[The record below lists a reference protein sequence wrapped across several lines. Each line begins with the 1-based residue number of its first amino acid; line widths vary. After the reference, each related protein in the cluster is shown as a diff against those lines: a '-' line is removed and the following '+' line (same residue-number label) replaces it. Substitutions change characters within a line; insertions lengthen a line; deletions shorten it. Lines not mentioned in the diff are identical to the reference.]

1 MTKTVF
7 AGMETSQDPMG
18 RSAQIRTNSTD
29 GGLRWLLVGRER
41 PQGAAMTAKSVLN
54 SSVCVSRMVNNL
66 PVVVT
71 DVHMGNVGITYPRQ
85 TQIDIFLIDIR

>member
-1 MTKTVF
+1 MTETVF
-7 AGMETSQDPMG
+7 EEAETVQGPMG

-29 GGLRWLLVGRER
+29 GGLRWQLLGRER

-54 SSVCVSRMVNNL
+54 SSVCVSTMVNNL

-71 DVHMGNVGITYPRQ
+71 DVHMGNVG
-85 TQIDIFLIDIR
+85 

>member
-1 MTKTVF
+1 MTMAAF
-7 AGMETSQDPMG
+7 AGMETVQDPMG

-29 GGLRWLLVGRER
+29 GGLRWQLLGRER

-54 SSVCVSRMVNNL
+54 SSVCVSTMMNNV

-71 DVHMGNVGITYPRQ
+71 GIHMGNVGS
-85 TQIDIFLIDIR
+85 